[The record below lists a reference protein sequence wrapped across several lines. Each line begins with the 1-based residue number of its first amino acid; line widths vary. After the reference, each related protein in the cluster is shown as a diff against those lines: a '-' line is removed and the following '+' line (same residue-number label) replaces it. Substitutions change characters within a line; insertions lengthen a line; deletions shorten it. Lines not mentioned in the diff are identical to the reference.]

1 MNILLLYGNLPPHY
15 DGGADY
21 IFELARYLSREHKV
35 VIPASEEV
43 HEGFVSE
50 CDKLNISIEII
61 SKHWRFGC
69 LWKIYSKLLSLHSKH
84 RINKIILVY
93 PPARRGRAHRYLV
106 PLILPFSKRLRN
118 YDLVWFKP
126 TPVWPSILEVF
137 CSLIVPFFANV
148 IVSHEQLYVDY
159 GRKIPLLGKK
169 VFWSPFGSTL
179 QYPEIECGNTK
190 SVSEL
195 GTFNIGFMG
204 YWYKSKGVH
213 VLLEAF
219 EYIKKYNLIP
229 NANLIF
235 LGGRNKN
242 EMKTKY
248 EHDVMNLIEN
258 SDYNADIHFS
268 GFLAEDQLARRLKS
282 LNAYVLPFTFMFTS
296 RSSLGPAV
304 KLGLP
309 AIVSSPNNL
318 SSGFLRHGQHAL
330 LVKPKSCEEL
340 VAALVNL
347 ARDPALSM
355 SLSSEITKLDPL
367 YSWDSLLATF
377 ENKSNDFY

>member
-1 MNILLLYGNLPPHY
+1 MI
-15 DGGADY
+15 
-21 IFELARYLSREHKV
+21 
-35 VIPASEEV
+35 
-43 HEGFVSE
+43 
-50 CDKLNISIEII
+50 
-61 SKHWRFGC
+61 WFG
-69 LWKIYSKLLSLHSKH
+69 LSL
-84 RINKIILVY
+84 L
-93 PPARRGRAHRYLV
+93 
-106 PLILPFSKRLRN
+106 
-118 YDLVWFKP
+118 
-126 TPVWPSILEVF
+126 PVWPSVLEVL
-137 CSLIVPFFANV
+137 CSLIVPIFANV

-159 GRKIPLLGKK
+159 GRKIPLLGNK

-179 QYPEIECGNTK
+179 QYPEIKCENK
-190 SVSEL
+190 SSVSEL

-213 VLLEAF
+213 ILLEAF
-219 EYIKKYNLIP
+219 EYIKKNNLIP

-235 LGGRNKN
+235 IGGRNKN

-258 SDYNADIHFS
+258 SDYNADTFS
-268 GFLAEDQLARRLKS
+268 GFLAEDQLARKLKS

-340 VAALVNL
+340 VDALVNL
-347 ARDPALSM
+347 ARDPALAM
-355 SLSSEITKLDPL
+355 TLSSEITKLDPL
-367 YSWDSLLATF
+367 YSWDSLLTTF
-377 ENKSNDFY
+377 ANKSNDFY